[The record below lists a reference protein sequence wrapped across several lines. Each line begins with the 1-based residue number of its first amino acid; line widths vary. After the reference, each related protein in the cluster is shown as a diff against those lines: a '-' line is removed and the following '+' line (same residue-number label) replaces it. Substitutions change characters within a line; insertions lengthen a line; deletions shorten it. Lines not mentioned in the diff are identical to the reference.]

1 MRSGLAVALH
11 WEWRR
16 LSADSLRQCNY
27 VWWFSSRCLRRH
39 GAKRHAEDGR
49 ATLPT
54 HLTLTSEWNQM
65 PYTHK
70 HKNTLVWKVTG
81 ATLTLQASLHISD
94 FCSGWIMTIRIH
106 SRKWPI
112 YITDPYLSHEN
123 APVPLR
129 CPACCTT
136 MCIFIIEAN
145 EIHIIANN
153 LLYNKNVYEATMNV
167 IWYKNPY
174 CDSTLYNVV
183 QRNMVLC
190 SLIW

>member
-54 HLTLTSEWNQM
+54 HITLTSEWKQM

-70 HKNTLVWKVTG
+70 HKNTLVWKVTE
-81 ATLTLQASLHISD
+81 ATVTLQTSLHISD
-94 FCSGWIMTIRIH
+94 FCSGWIMTVRIH

-112 YITDPYLSHEN
+112 SITDPYLSHEN
-123 APVPLR
+123 APVPWDVLHAAQQCAFLLLKPMR
-129 CPACCTT
+129 YTSLPTIYYIIK
-136 MCIFIIEAN
+136 MCMKQHA
-145 EIHIIANN
+145 
-153 LLYNKNVYEATMNV
+153 
-167 IWYKNPY
+167 IWYENPY
-174 CDSTLYNVV
+174 CDSTLYDVV
-183 QRNMVLC
+183 QKNMVLC